1 MMTTEPTTYAEAE
14 ETSFPWWLVLLE
26 GIFSAIFGLLLLIA
40 PGATLIFLVQV
51 LGFYL
56 LIGGILR
63 IVSIFLD
70 ASLWGWK
77 LFAGILGIIA
87 GIVVLQH
94 PLWSALVVPAWIV
107 FLVGFLA
114 IVQGIL
120 GVVLAF
126 QGGGWGAGILGVL
139 GFIFGLILVAN
150 PLIGVVALP
159 FVLGGFMLVGGIIA
173 IVASFRM
180 HSNPT
185 AVGG

>member
-1 MMTTEPTTYAEAE
+1 MTAQEARE
-14 ETSFPWWLVLLE
+14 EDATFPWWLILLE
-26 GIFSAIFGLLLLIA
+26 GIFAAIFGLLLLIA

-56 LIGGILR
+56 LIGGIFR
-63 IVSIFLD
+63 IVSMFID

-77 LFAGILGIIA
+77 LVGGIIGILA

-94 PLWSALVVPAWIV
+94 PLWSAVVVPVWIA

-114 IVQGIL
+114 IFQGIL

-139 GFIFGLILVAN
+139 GFVFGLILVAN
-150 PLIGVVALP
+150 PFIGVVALP
-159 FVLGGFMLVGGIIA
+159 FVLGGFMLVGGIAA

-180 HSNPT
+180 RSNPT

>member
-1 MMTTEPTTYAEAE
+1 MTAYAPSEEA
-14 ETSFPWWLVLLE
+14 TFPWWLILLE
-26 GIFSAIFGLLLLIA
+26 GIFAAIFGLLLLIA
-40 PGATLIFLVQV
+40 PGGTLIFLVQV

-63 IVSIFLD
+63 IVSMFID

-77 LFAGILGIIA
+77 LVGGIIGILA
-87 GIVVLQH
+87 GMVVLQH
-94 PLWSALVVPAWIV
+94 PLWSAVVVPVWIA

-114 IVQGIL
+114 IFQGIL

-139 GFIFGLILVAN
+139 GFVFGLILVAN
-150 PLIGVVALP
+150 PFIGVVALP
-159 FVLGGFMLVGGIIA
+159 FVLGGFMLVGGIGA
-173 IVASFRM
+173 IVTSFRM
-180 HSNPT
+180 RSNPT